1 MKNWNRD
8 VLFEFHLKFWNTTSI
23 GIPVRSLILG
33 RQTSNWY
40 NSLKSLIILFL
51 QIVQDALDSAQK
63 GRTSITI
70 AHRLSTIKNVDQI
83 YIIENGQIVEHGTHE
98 ELIKSQGIYH
108 KLWNN
113 SVH

>member
-1 MKNWNRD
+1 MFFVSLPNEIKLL
-8 VLFEFHLKFWNTTSI
+8 LFNIFFF
-23 GIPVRSLILG
+23 G
-33 RQTSNWY
+33 Y

>member
-1 MKNWNRD
+1 M
-8 VLFEFHLKFWNTTSI
+8 
-23 GIPVRSLILG
+23 
-33 RQTSNWY
+33 RQLT
-40 NSLKSLIILFL
+40 NSTVIFTDIF
-51 QIVQDALDSAQK
+51 QIVQDALDAAQV

-83 YIIENGQIVEHGTHE
+83 YIIDNGQIVEHGSHE
-98 ELIKSQGIYH
+98 ELLKQQGFYH